1 MRICG
6 VDIKSKEAIIVICE
20 PSPGAANVVES
31 NTKRIKLDD
40 GADGPALKSMKMA
53 IDSYLHEQKV
63 DVVVIKERATGSM
76 GASGVTFKIEALFQM
91 SHNDVVLV
99 HGNTL
104 RTFAKKNVAGAPS
117 GLNGYQKDAFMSAA
131 WLLNEK
137 GLL

>member
-1 MRICG
+1 MRVCG
-6 VDIKSKEAIIVICE
+6 VDIKSKEAIVVLCT
-20 PSPGAANVVES
+20 PSTGAANVIETS
-31 NTKRIKLDD
+31 TKRIKLDEN
-40 GADGPALKSMKMA
+40 GDGPALKSMKMA

-91 SHNDVVLV
+91 SHNNVVLV

-104 RTFAKKNVAGAPS
+104 RTFTKKNVAGAPS
-117 GLNGYQKDAFMSAA
+117 SLNGYQKDAFTSAA